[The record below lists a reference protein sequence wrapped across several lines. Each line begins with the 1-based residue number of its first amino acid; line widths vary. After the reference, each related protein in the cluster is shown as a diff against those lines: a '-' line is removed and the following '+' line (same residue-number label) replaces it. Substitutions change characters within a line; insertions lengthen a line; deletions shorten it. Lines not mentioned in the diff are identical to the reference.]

1 MLCSRSRSRAL
12 IALAAVAVPAALAAP
27 GAAGPP
33 VASVS
38 VSECS
43 KGLQAADRFVEFRGA
58 MRQVT
63 GSETMWMRFGL
74 RERLGDRPAAPVRV
88 PGLGVW
94 RKSRP
99 GVPRF
104 VHRQQVLELAEGSEY
119 RARVHFRWYDADG
132 NVVEKAV
139 RRSATCR
146 QGGDLPNLVVKRI
159 RAQPVAGSPGLE
171 RYEVRVVNRGRAA
184 ATGADVSLAVDGASV
199 DTVAVGSLEP
209 GQGRKVFVNGP
220 TCGRAVRAEA
230 DPEDA
235 LIESSESDNRL
246 RSRCPLRS

>member
-1 MLCSRSRSRAL
+1 L

-171 RYEVRVVNRGRAA
+171 RYEV
-184 ATGADVSLAVDGASV
+184 
-199 DTVAVGSLEP
+199 GSLEP